1 MTATTLDMRYK
12 TRELLDSL
20 ARGTSVIITYRGRKT
35 GILSP
40 YSEKDE
46 DKFAHVTDHPFFGS
60 AIPGSAIPGSAAKS
74 VEDEMDALRGG
85 RFNDL

>member
-46 DKFAHVTDHPFFGS
+46 DKFAHVTAHPFF
-60 AIPGSAIPGSAAKS
+60 GSAIPGSAAKS